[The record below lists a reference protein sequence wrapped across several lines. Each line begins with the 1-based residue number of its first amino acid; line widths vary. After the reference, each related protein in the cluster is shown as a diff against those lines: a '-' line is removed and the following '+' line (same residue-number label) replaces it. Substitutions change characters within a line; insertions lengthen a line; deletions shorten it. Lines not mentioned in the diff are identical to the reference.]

1 MIILALYVCRLQLF
15 RNAQESAVGKL
26 FPVYIIPWGRIRER
40 TEIGTTWLR
49 SDKLEFQPFHILQPT
64 DGLYTTLRV
73 STFAWGRREGDNI

>member
-49 SDKLEFQPFHILQPT
+49 SDKLEFQPFHILST
-64 DGLYTTLRV
+64 DGRTIYYV
-73 STFAWGRREGDNI
+73 ESFHVCMGKKRRR